1 MEYVL
6 FYYNDKFFR
15 SNCHVCFLGKK
26 PISTI
31 FTLMNNIIYYTLPGQ
46 FITVIIYTELIFNFL
61 MCENN
66 WIYVYFDTLLIYCE
80 FVIDGRKMF

>member
-15 SNCHVCFLGKK
+15 NNCGICLLGKK

-31 FTLMNNIIYYTLPGQ
+31 YTLMKNIIYYALPGQ
-46 FITVIIYTELIFNFL
+46 FITVIIYTALFNFL

-66 WIYVYFDTLLIYCE
+66 WIYVYFDTSLIYCE
-80 FVIDGRKMF
+80 FIIEGRKMF